1 MDPYTVLWSDGSTF
15 KIIFR
20 RNYKTKKQKR
30 VSVMASGVIPMS
42 EIKQQP
48 KKKKIHLRVY
58 QVLGKNFQI
67 VLYIN
72 GTFYETIINQLHPS
86 FCSYWVDVT
95 LEI

>member
-1 MDPYTVLWSDGSTF
+1 
-15 KIIFR
+15 
-20 RNYKTKKQKR
+20 
-30 VSVMASGVIPMS
+30 MASGVIPMS

-48 KKKKIHLRVY
+48 KKQKNKKKILLRVY
-58 QVLGKNFQI
+58 QVLGKNVQI

-95 LEI
+95 LGI